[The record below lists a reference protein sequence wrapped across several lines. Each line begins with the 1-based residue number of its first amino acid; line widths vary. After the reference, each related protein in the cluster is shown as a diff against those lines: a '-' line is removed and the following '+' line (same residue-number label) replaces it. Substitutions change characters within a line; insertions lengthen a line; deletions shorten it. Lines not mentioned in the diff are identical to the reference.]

1 MIQKSTELGV
11 TNFIPII
18 FNRTVV
24 RKINLDRLRKIV
36 VEASEQSNRINIP
49 SIEEPTTLKNFL
61 NKNQEKINLIL
72 TDLNSRTTKLNKD
85 KLLSK
90 SNCVIIGPEGD
101 FSESERVEI
110 GKFKGIYKLSL
121 GENILR
127 AETAAISALSIV
139 GYELN

>member
-1 MIQKSTELGV
+1 MKKL
-11 TNFIPII
+11 
-18 FNRTVV
+18 
-24 RKINLDRLRKIV
+24 
-36 VEASEQSNRINIP
+36 INI
-49 SIEEPTTLKNFL
+49 SDLSK
-61 NKNQEKINLIL
+61 
-72 TDLNSRTTKLNKD
+72 DLNLVNSKTKKLDKD

-101 FSESERVEI
+101 FSVSERVEI

>member
-1 MIQKSTELGV
+1 MSINVGGGELRELKPRILMQNQKNNLKDYIKFKNENPDEPLPIDLLVS
-11 TNFIPII
+11 NF
-18 FNRTVV
+18 
-24 RKINLDRLRKIV
+24 RLKPLFR
-36 VEASEQSNRINIP
+36 
-49 SIEEPTTLKNFL
+49 
-61 NKNQEKINLIL
+61 NQENINLIL
-72 TDLNSRTTKLNKD
+72 TDLNSKTKKLDKD